1 MRFALLFFKFK
12 TDMHRRDFI
21 KALSAAACAGFFAAP
36 SFGADAK
43 KFKMKFSPRLGFS
56 FGVPTAGRDP
66 IKLMEY
72 FKGCG
77 LLAVEGVCPINH
89 SKKFSPAEIEKQIQ
103 IGEKARELGLEV
115 GSLSSMNEKDV
126 PTMTANKVRRA
137 DGSIVEDK
145 PALRA
150 MLEGQLETTFGVLER
165 VGSKI
170 LIIGPGALD
179 RKLDWRKQYDNV
191 IENMS
196 FCADICKKRGFVME
210 IEALN
215 TVKDHPGVF
224 CVNNTLA
231 ARIARDVDSPAC
243 GILYDIY
250 HEYMQAGNLSSLD
263 DPNVWKSI
271 VSFHVADAPGRN
283 EPGSGEI
290 DYAGV
295 FKKIWDKGY
304 RGFIGLE
311 HGQTV
316 KTPEKDAEILKT
328 YRAFD
333 AQV

>member
-1 MRFALLFFKFK
+1 
-12 TDMHRRDFI
+12 MHRRDFI

-77 LLAVEGVCPINH
+77 LLAVEGVFPINH

-196 FCADICKKRGFVME
+196 FCAGICKKRGFVME